1 MTNLFEIEQQRSIN
15 KEVLDDKV
23 VVFLKGVT
31 EEGQWDGFRGGGGG
45 GESGGGGARAP
56 KPSSFKTFF

>member
-1 MTNLFEIEQQRSIN
+1 M
-15 KEVLDDKV
+15 
-23 VVFLKGVT
+23 KGVT

-45 GESGGGGARAP
+45 GESGSGGARAP